1 MPIELTD
8 IERLAQILERSGV
21 DAIEIEE
28 PGQSLKLVMDTAS
41 RMALSPALAA
51 TAGSTTDH
59 SIVAK
64 ADVAGHFLA
73 AHPWRDKPFVAP
85 GQPVEAGAIVG
96 LVKIG
101 LLYAPI
107 LAPAA
112 GTVDAVIA
120 ETGTMVGYGTP
131 IVRIHPLGESSQIS

>member
-8 IERLAQILERSGV
+8 IARLALILEKSGV
-21 DAIEIEE
+21 HTIEIEE
-28 PGQSLKLVMDTAS
+28 PGQSLKLVVDTGP
-41 RMALSPALAA
+41 RMAASQTPSAA
-51 TAGSTTDH
+51 DA

-85 GQPVEAGAIVG
+85 GQRIEAGAIVG

-107 LAPAA
+107 VAPAA

-120 ETGTMVGYGTP
+120 ETGATVGYGTP
-131 IVRIHPLGESSQIS
+131 IVRIRPLTGTSPIN

>member
-21 DAIEIEE
+21 DSIEIEE
-28 PGQSLKLVMDTAS
+28 PGQSLKLAMDTATGI
-41 RMALSPALAA
+41 AASPAFAA
-51 TAGSTTDH
+51 TVGPVGAPSV
-59 SIVAK
+59 IAK
-64 ADVAGHFLA
+64 ADAAGHFLA

-85 GQPVEAGAIVG
+85 GQQIEAGAIVG

-107 LAPAA
+107 VSPAA
-112 GTVDAVIA
+112 GIVDAVIA
-120 ETGTMVGYGTP
+120 ETGTTVGYGTP
-131 IVRIHPLGESSQIS
+131 VVRIHPLAASSPIN